1 MALTKIN
8 GDQIATTTNAQITA
22 LRFTT
27 SSNTNKPDFQLPSGT
42 AATRPASPVFGSIRY
57 NSTDDAAEIYVA
69 DVGTGSAGWIAVGS
83 GGPSVGNDGIIRTN
97 AVILSEN
104 AAVGAGAPN
113 NDAKFTNGFVVGPF
127 TVNTG
132 VTLSILSGAR
142 FAIL

>member
-8 GDQIATTTNAQITA
+8 GDQIATATTAQITA

-27 SSNTNKPDFQLPSGT
+27 SSATNKPDFQLPSGT
-42 AATRPASPVFGSIRY
+42 AATRPAAPVFGSIRY

-97 AVILSEN
+97 ATTLSEN
-104 AAVGAGAPN
+104 TSVGAGAPN
-113 NDAKFTNGFVVGPF
+113 NDAKFTNGFVVGPL
-127 TVNTG
+127 TVDTG
-132 VTLSILSGAR
+132 VTLNILSGAR

>member
-8 GDQIATTTNAQITA
+8 GDQIATATNAQITA

-27 SSNTNKPDFQLPSGT
+27 SSSTNKPDFQLPSGT
-42 AATRPASPVFGSIRY
+42 AATRPPSPVFGSIRY

-97 AVILSEN
+97 AVILTEN
-104 AAVGAGAPN
+104 TSVGAGAPN
-113 NDAKFTNGFVVGPF
+113 NDAKFTNGFVVGPL
-127 TVNTG
+127 TVNTV
-132 VTLSILSGAR
+132 VTLTILAGAR

>member
-8 GDQIATTTNAQITA
+8 GDQIATATTAQITA

-27 SSNTNKPDFQLPSGT
+27 SSATNKPDFQLPSGT
-42 AATRPASPVFGSIRY
+42 AATRPAAPVFGSIRY

-83 GGPSVGNDGIIRTN
+83 GGPSVGNDGIIITN
-97 AVILSEN
+97 ATTLSEN
-104 AAVGAGAPN
+104 TSVGAGAPN
-113 NDAKFTNGFVVGPF
+113 NDAKFTNGFVVGPL

-132 VTLSILSGAR
+132 VTLNILSGAR